1 MGIYIYVYLCPLFTR
16 TAPTGGPKGFS
27 TGTYLLEFA
36 GESLARNMKNIEK
49 ASAMNRLQVGYI
61 YIYYIILYIYYTYYI
76 YILCIYILYI
86 IYYILYIIYYIL
98 YIIYYIL
105 YILYIYIILYSL
117 GIFLVGWCHRT
128 HHLGLTKPGEDA
140 RANLAAWGPQVV
152 MNTPKPPWP
161 NYFWNS
167 PKPVIFKA
175 WIGQLRKKRSIWEN
189 GR

>member
-1 MGIYIYVYLCPLFTR
+1 MNSFWLWVYIYMYTYIHFSLELHPQVDLKASVQVHIFWSSRVRAWLGIWKTLKKPQPWIVSKSDIYI
-16 TAPTGGPKGFS
+16 
-27 TGTYLLEFA
+27 
-36 GESLARNMKNIEK
+36 
-49 ASAMNRLQVGYI
+49 
-61 YIYYIILYIYYTYYI
+61 YIILYIYYTYYI

-98 YIIYYIL
+98 YII